1 MNDQTCNGWTNEYTI
16 SITWHIDDIFE
27 VDDTLTESQ
36 AKQVLYL
43 LKHNHNA
50 NVGINW
56 DVIEQTIEEVK

>member
-1 MNDQTCNGWTNEYTI
+1 MQDTI

-50 NVGINW
+50 NIGINW